1 MDSSKILVSLSTLT
15 FALPLVIFAVGIY
28 RGSIDSFFLWFS
40 ATQLF
45 YSMRFID
52 MEVIARPTWGIIKL
66 LSALFLSVGILGSLS
81 SFFELS
87 SNLQPVIST
96 LFSFGFFFLFGMRAM
111 MIQGESASSLRR
123 THPSMF
129 FETKHSAYYNMSGA
143 FLLAGFTE
151 TSSALNSQNLNDAFL
166 SGYTS
171 LVMNVASVVLFGL
184 LLKSA
189 NEMRKLKKSKEGRR
203 LLIKVAEDRWDIDV
217 SNESMVGRA
226 MGRLLIPVCI
236 LLLYVGVFGLW
247 MATSGGSMYWLPSL
261 FTVFWAATI
270 FSYSLRRSGLGVKA
284 LLRVAR
290 GSVSIVP
297 ELKELR
303 DRATFIIS
311 FCGFFAAGA
320 YSLVQ
325 FMPPLVRNAT
335 IVSTTQVTITQASSL
350 YADLMV
356 LGAIVVFTGLIR
368 FNLVQELDSH
378 SRRRFS
384 QMFYAFL
391 LIAFAVT
398 GGITGSTA
406 FAFGVPLIVDAA
418 ISSAWVVSW
427 LLLTYYIAYL
437 RGGKNFEKYWQ
448 ARVTSLRL

>member
-1 MDSSKILVSLSTLT
+1 MNSSKVLVSVSTLT
-15 FALPLVIFAVGIY
+15 FALPLVIFAVGMY
-28 RGSIDSFFLWFS
+28 QGSIDSFFLWFS

-52 MEVIARPTWGIIKL
+52 MEVIAKPTWGITKL
-66 LSALFLSVGILGSLS
+66 LSALFLTIGVIASLS
-81 SFFELS
+81 AFYSVPL
-87 SNLQPVIST
+87 NLQPVISA
-96 LFSFGFFFLFGMRAM
+96 LFSFGFFFLFGIRAM
-111 MIQGESASSLRR
+111 MIHDESASALRH
-123 THPSMF
+123 THPAMF
-129 FETKHSAYYNMSGA
+129 FETKQSAYYNMSVA
-143 FLLAGFTE
+143 FLLSGFTA
-151 TSSALNSQNLNDAFL
+151 TNSALSSQNFDYAFF
-166 SGYTS
+166 SGYAS
-171 LVMNVASVVLFGL
+171 LMTNFASVALFVL
-184 LLKSA
+184 LLKST
-189 NEMRKLKKSKEGRR
+189 NEMRKLKKNKEGRR
-203 LLIKVAEDRWDIDV
+203 LLTKVAEDKWDAEV
-217 SNESMVGRA
+217 SDESIVGRT

-247 MATSGGSMYWLPSL
+247 IATNGAPKYWLPWL

-290 GSVSIVP
+290 GSVSVVP
-297 ELKELR
+297 HLKELR
-303 DRATFIIS
+303 DRATFLIS

-320 YSLVQ
+320 YSLIQ
-325 FMPPLVRNAT
+325 FMPPLMRNAT

-350 YADLMV
+350 YADLMA

-378 SRRRFS
+378 ARRRFS
-384 QMFYAFL
+384 QMFHAFL

-398 GGITGSTA
+398 GGMTGSTA

-418 ISSAWVVSW
+418 ISSAWIVSW

-437 RGGKNFEKYWQ
+437 RGGKNFEKYWE
-448 ARVTSLRL
+448 ARVASVRL